1 MKKIII
7 AVMVCCLLGACSHT
21 KKPPLAPTQ
30 IVDGKSIIIP
40 PEFDVVPEEPI
51 ETPAETQKE
60 K

>member
-1 MKKIII
+1 MKKIIVI
-7 AVMVCCLLGACSHT
+7 MLLCSGVVACAP

-40 PEFDVVPEEPI
+40 PEFDTVPEVQE
-51 ETPAETQKE
+51 EVKG

>member
-7 AVMVCCLLGACSHT
+7 VLMMCCLIAACSRT

-40 PEFDVVPEEPI
+40 PEFDTVPEEPV
-51 ETPAETQKE
+51 EPQNNQ
-60 K
+60 